1 MIFVVLDALPG
12 KGNGLELVLD
22 SVLDATFIYPTN
34 GDKVMQLA
42 MNILEKRPYPKET
55 VMNTAVVDRT
65 NAHVMQLQT
74 THISELD
81 NKIETLNGRIGGYL
95 SSVATQQVVMYGSL
109 VILLLE
115 AGLLLVVYK
124 SLRSK
129 NRLNKELFQ
138 QKQQLEE
145 QRDKL
150 EEQRDQLIQLSHQ
163 LEEATHAKLV
173 FFTNISHDFRTPLTL
188 IQAAL
193 EKMHRAGKMPK
204 EILSS
209 VKMMDK
215 STQRMLRLINQL
227 LEFRKMQNNK
237 LALSLEETD
246 VVAFLYEIYLSFKDV
261 AESKKMDFKF
271 IPSVTSYKMFIDK
284 GILDKVA

>member
-1 MIFVVLDALPG
+1 MIFVGIDALPG

-42 MNILEKRPYPKET
+42 MDILEKRPYPKET

-95 SSVATQQVVMYGSL
+95 SRVATQQVVMYGSL
-109 VILLLE
+109 VILLLV

-188 IQAAL
+188 VADPVEHLLA
-193 EKMHRAGKMPK
+193 
-204 EILSS
+204 
-209 VKMMDK
+209 DK
-215 STQRMLRLINQL
+215 TLYSN
-227 LEFRKMQNNK
+227 
-237 LALSLEETD
+237 
-246 VVAFLYEIYLSFKDV
+246 FLYAFN
-261 AESKKMDFKF
+261 
-271 IPSVTSYKMFIDK
+271 
-284 GILDKVA
+284 